1 MRGVRWL
8 PHPTVRPPPGEQ
20 SPEQRPC
27 RLPPNVGPPRVPAVE
42 EELPGSQPH
51 RERGRE
57 QGGGNRAH
65 RRPSSPDDEETD
77 RDERQQVKEEGLP
90 LSPVERRERRDM
102 IWEVQVV
109 PGDGERARAGV
120 VHGVAWGAH
129 LPPVDLAPPPAS
141 PLPLPPPPP

>member
-8 PHPTVRPPPGEQ
+8 PHPTARPPPGEQ

-27 RLPPNVGPPRVPAVE
+27 RLHHNVGHPRVPAVE
-42 EELPGSQPH
+42 EELPGSQHH

-90 LSPVERRERRDM
+90 LSPVERRERGGTL
-102 IWEVQVV
+102 W
-109 PGDGERARAGV
+109 GEQGRAG
-120 VHGVAWGAH
+120 GGESARGGGGTAGAW
-129 LPPVDLAPPPAS
+129 
-141 PLPLPPPPP
+141 